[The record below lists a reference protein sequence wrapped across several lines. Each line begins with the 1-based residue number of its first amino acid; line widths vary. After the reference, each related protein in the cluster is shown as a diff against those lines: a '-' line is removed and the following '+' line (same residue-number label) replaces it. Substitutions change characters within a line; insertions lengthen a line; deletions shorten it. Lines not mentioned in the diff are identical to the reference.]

1 MNTTVENTVDQVEGD
16 RGLPSVNERKPTS
29 VKKGLAVLFVAAVLL
44 LGAGLLYFWLIRGSR
59 ADANKPVPQSEQL
72 ANNAPAQKFE
82 LPPPPAPEQPQ
93 DEVQPIG
100 LADPAA
106 GQTVPAPAPGGT
118 APVAA
123 PPPRPRLDKG
133 SASLMVSGGTTAG
146 GVAPAAAGAPG
157 GAAVGPYANVGFP
170 SAENAPAPAGSG
182 GGGGPLA
189 GLLTGTNTAMS
200 SADKLGDRNMTLA
213 KGSFIDCV
221 LQTRIDSTL
230 PGMTACVVTRNIFSD
245 NGKVLLI
252 ERGSVVTG
260 EYQSALQEGQ
270 NRLFV
275 LWTRVK
281 TPNGVVINIDS
292 PATDPLGGAGVGG
305 KVNYHFWKRFGAA
318 MFLSM
323 IDDGFAALANR
334 QNEGSTYN
342 YGNTSNAVSDMASK
356 TLEKTINIAP
366 TLYKNQGERINIF
379 VARDLNFGAVYA
391 LRPR

>member
-1 MNTTVENTVDQVEGD
+1 MSTVENTVDQVDGD

-29 VKKGLAVLFVAAVLL
+29 VKKGLAVLFVVAVLL
-44 LGAGLLYFWLIRGSR
+44 LGLGLAYFWLIRGKQAE
-59 ADANKPVPQSEQL
+59 ADKPVPKSEQL
-72 ANNAPAQKFE
+72 ANTAPQQKFE
-82 LPPPPAPEQPQ
+82 LPPPPAPELDQ
-93 DEVQPIG
+93 EVQPIG
-100 LADPAA
+100 LVDPAT
-106 GQTVPAPAPGGT
+106 GQAVPAPAPGGPPA
-118 APVAA
+118 AP

-133 SASLMVSGGTTAG
+133 SASLMVSGRSGA
-146 GVAPAAAGAPG
+146 APAAPGAAG
-157 GAAVGPYANVGFP
+157 GAVTGPDASMGFP
-170 SAENAPAPAGSG
+170 STESGAG
-182 GGGGPLA
+182 GGTTGGSGPLA
-189 GLLTGTNTAMS
+189 DLLTGTTTSAS
-200 SADKLGDRNMTLA
+200 GADKLGDRNMMLA
-213 KGSFIDCV
+213 KGAFIDCV

-260 EYQSALQEGQ
+260 EYQRALQEGQ

-292 PATDPLGGAGVGG
+292 PGTDSLGGAGVGG
-305 KVNYHFWKRFGAA
+305 KVNYHFFKRFGAA
-318 MFLSM
+318 MLLSV
-323 IDDGFAALANR
+323 IDDGISALANSG
-334 QNEGSTYN
+334 QDNGSTYN

-356 TLEKTINIAP
+356 TLETTIKIPP

-379 VARDLNFGAVYA
+379 VARDLNFGGVYA